1 VSLER
6 YLHVGLVIILIEA
19 RKIISNH
26 LHIVSIMIVNSY
38 PYVKRHDEPFGSCV
52 IRIV

>member
-1 VSLER
+1 MGIFSNQKKSS
-6 YLHVGLVIILIEA
+6 

-26 LHIVSIMIVNSY
+26 LHIVSIMIANNY
-38 PYVKRHDEPFGSCV
+38 PYVKRYDEPYGNCV